1 MIEKDAVSVA
11 TAGAPP
17 REPRSLTA
25 PIVALRILVL
35 VAFLG
40 VWQVLVAGGVLDKIY
55 FGIPSEIIGRIVEWT
70 TNGILLDNL
79 WVTYSETLTGWAI
92 AGVFAVLLGYMT
104 ASSRT
109 LDGIVSPFVD
119 AFAAAPR
126 LALVPLFVIW
136 FGLGPGSKV
145 ALVVCLVSV
154 LVFVA
159 TNGAAKSVDQDFVI
173 LARTLR
179 ATRVQMALKVV
190 WPWCMPFIFSGLRV
204 GMSLGLTS
212 AVVGEMIIA
221 QKGLGSV
228 IARESG
234 AFDSE
239 GVLAGVIVV
248 MIVAYATSLVL
259 SRVERRILKWRPD
272 GLLAQ

>member
-1 MIEKDAVSVA
+1 MGHRGV
-11 TAGAPP
+11 GA
-17 REPRSLTA
+17 
-25 PIVALRILVL
+25 IV
-35 VAFLG
+35 
-40 VWQVLVAGGVLDKIY
+40 
-55 FGIPSEIIGRIVEWT
+55 
-70 TNGILLDNL
+70 
-79 WVTYSETLTGWAI
+79 
-92 AGVFAVLLGYMT
+92 LGYLT
-104 ASSRT
+104 ASSKT

-136 FGLGPGSKV
+136 FGLGSGSKV

-179 ATRVQMALKVV
+179 ASRTQMAVKVV
-190 WPWCMPFIFSGLRV
+190 WPWCLPFIFSGLRV

-212 AVVGEMIIA
+212 AVVGEMIIS
-221 QKGLGSV
+221 QKGLGNL

-234 AFDSE
+234 AFDST

-248 MIVAYATSLVL
+248 MMVAYGTSLL
-259 SRVERRILKWRPD
+259 LTRVQSAILKSLPV
-272 GLLAQ
+272 GLLA